1 MNSLK
6 KNNKSK
12 SFLINQVKIN
22 NKSLEILDSFISN
35 KNIKNKSN
43 TSRNNKFTNIMS
55 NKRFTFTNL
64 KSVNNTSTVNSEK
77 YLQTNHNNIF
87 NNSKAI
93 SLTERN
99 NNNLLQILIKNNNK
113 YKSRNTYSL
122 QSEENTFPYL
132 SLSQQNFK
140 YFYTIN
146 INKYKKIFESVSSRI
161 KSSYK
166 KKKFLLNKNIFNNF
180 INNKNANNIKGKH
193 FSPLKKKK
201 RGSKKSI
208 KSIHSNSDKYLSLPK
223 LEDYQNTLENEF
235 NCRELI
241 KIDNGKIKQK
251 LKQYKYEIYKKSPIY
266 KTNEKLNKLLIR
278 EFNINKSD
286 FKNAFN
292 KKYKIYRQS
301 VNKIQEI
308 KKKNIYRDFK
318 KMNQYEQKLFNKN
331 KEIMDY
337 NNDYNN
343 NYKKQKITNK
353 NVKKALNNY
362 YSQKAKNIL
371 KKKLEMEKELIDLK
385 TKFKDN
391 IEEEKYKKNEYN
403 INYAQLNQ
411 IIQTK
416 LLYREIY
423 ETDIN
428 KKKKEFYDEH
438 TKMLHKIRNWSI
450 PTKIV
455 KQILKQKTINKFKIN
470 SGAYFGTSQ

>member
-1 MNSLK
+1 
-6 KNNKSK
+6 
-12 SFLINQVKIN
+12 
-22 NKSLEILDSFISN
+22 
-35 KNIKNKSN
+35 
-43 TSRNNKFTNIMS
+43 
-55 NKRFTFTNL
+55 
-64 KSVNNTSTVNSEK
+64 
-77 YLQTNHNNIF
+77 
-87 NNSKAI
+87 
-93 SLTERN
+93 
-99 NNNLLQILIKNNNK
+99 
-113 YKSRNTYSL
+113 
-122 QSEENTFPYL
+122 
-132 SLSQQNFK
+132 
-140 YFYTIN
+140 
-146 INKYKKIFESVSSRI
+146 
-161 KSSYK
+161 
-166 KKKFLLNKNIFNNF
+166 
-180 INNKNANNIKGKH
+180 
-193 FSPLKKKK
+193 
-201 RGSKKSI
+201 
-208 KSIHSNSDKYLSLPK
+208 
-223 LEDYQNTLENEF
+223 
-235 NCRELI
+235 
-241 KIDNGKIKQK
+241 
-251 LKQYKYEIYKKSPIY
+251 
-266 KTNEKLNKLLIR
+266 
-278 EFNINKSD
+278 
-286 FKNAFN
+286 
-292 KKYKIYRQS
+292 
-301 VNKIQEI
+301 
-308 KKKNIYRDFK
+308 
-318 KMNQYEQKLFNKN
+318 MNQYEQKLFNKN
-331 KEIMDY
+331 KEIMNY